1 MQSKGVQ
8 DIVLMILEPH
18 PKSNLPLLDNC
29 RFCCESDR
37 TITYL
42 R

>member
-18 PKSNLPLLDNC
+18 PKSKLPLLDSC